1 MTLFKYKSKRNLK
14 TSSEPSAKIKKK
26 KGDELAFVVQ
36 EHHARRLHY
45 DLRLEVDGVL
55 KSWAVPKEPS
65 LSPKIKRLA
74 IHVEDHPYDYK
85 DFEGTIPSGY
95 GKGTVSIWDKGTYAV
110 DEQSAADSEKTMREG
125 LKKGTLHFTLKGKK
139 LKGIFH
145 LVKMKTAENNQW
157 LLIKKEEK
165 TDLPK
170 LTNLEKIYWPKEKIT
185 KGDLLAYYAKIAPWI
200 LPYLIDRPE
209 SLRRYP
215 DGIEGK
221 TFFQKNLKDHPD
233 WIQTELIHHDAK
245 KINYL
250 LIQDEASLLYAVNLG
265 CIELHPFFSRLGKLE
280 NPDYLILDLD
290 PKEAPFS
297 HVVETAQAIYTLLEE
312 IKVPSVCK
320 TSGATGLHIA
330 IPLGAKYPYEVAEKF
345 AEVIAQIVLK
355 RIPKI
360 TTLERSLSKRKGKVY
375 IDCHQNHFG
384 QTLAAVY
391 SARARP
397 GAPVSTPLH
406 WKEVKKGLD
415 PLDFTIHTI
424 LPRLK
429 KVGDLFAP
437 ILGKGID
444 IPAALKRLQ
453 NL

>member
-14 TSSEPSAKIKKK
+14 TSQEPAAKIKKK
-26 KGDELAFVVQ
+26 NGNELAFVVQ

-55 KSWAVPKEPS
+55 KSWAVPKQPS
-65 LSPKIKRLA
+65 TSPKIKRLA
-74 IHVEDHPYDYK
+74 IQVEDHPYDYK

-95 GKGTVSIWDKGTYAV
+95 GKGTVSIWDEGTYTV
-110 DEQSAADSEKTMREG
+110 DGQNAADTEKAMREG
-125 LKKGTLHFTLKGKK
+125 LKKGTLHFTLQGKK
-139 LKGIFH
+139 LKGIYH

-185 KGDLLAYYAKIAPWI
+185 KGDLLVYYAKIAPWI

-221 TFFQKNLKDHPD
+221 TFFQKNLKDPPD
-233 WIQTELIHHDAK
+233 WVQTELIHHESK

-297 HVVETAQAIYTLLEE
+297 RVVETAQAIHTLLEE

-330 IPLGAKYPYEVAEKF
+330 IPLEAKYPYEVAEKF
-345 AEVIAQIVLK
+345 AEVIARIVQR

-360 TTLERSLSKRKGKVY
+360 ATLERSLSKRKGKVY

-424 LPRLK
+424 LPRVK
-429 KVGDLFAP
+429 KMGDLFAT

-444 IPAALKRLQ
+444 IPAAIKRLQ
-453 NL
+453 SL